1 MKSLKKKNEIPNEF
15 RLKFKYVHFFAS
27 QTPTDTF
34 TMDEAFVH
42 PLKVVY
48 KYDETHL
55 EEIELPSILNLD
67 SILTKI

>member
-1 MKSLKKKNEIPNEF
+1 MIHILIEKEYFINLKKKIIF
-15 RLKFKYVHFFAS
+15 HS

-48 KYDETHL
+48 KYDDTRL
-55 EEIELPSILNLD
+55 EEIDLPQILNLNQ
-67 SILTKI
+67 ILTKI